1 MIKTAVRIIPPDLGK
16 IMTRIPEINVP
27 TLLLW
32 GRQDRVVPMDVA
44 ERLLRALP
52 KARLEVLEDCG
63 HVPSE
68 EFPKKSLDI
77 VLKFLR
83 SQGEGEDD
91 EESPRTPDTSAPA
104 EADT

>member
-1 MIKTAVRIIPPDLGK
+1 MLSLGV
-16 IMTRIPEINVP
+16 PETWLP
-27 TLLLW
+27 TLRQVRDDDQLL
-32 GRQDRVVPMDVA
+32 VVCEKLPEDVA

-52 KARLEVLEDCG
+52 NARLEVLEDCG

-68 EFPKKSLDI
+68 EFPKESLEI

-83 SQGEGEDD
+83 SQGKGEGEDD
-91 EESPRTPDTSAPA
+91 EESPQTPDTSAPA